1 MINRLFSI
9 SFFPSNKS
17 YGGATVSFYII
28 KFFFTAIKRD
38 FGSGTLS
45 LHTNKTKNK
54 IFVLVHPSMSGAP
67 FIYQMEGLHYCK

>member
-17 YGGATVSFYII
+17 ERIVLYNKNFFLRATLREILGG
-28 KFFFTAIKRD
+28 
-38 FGSGTLS
+38 GTLS

-54 IFVLVHPSMSGAP
+54 IFVLVHPSMCGAP